1 MQTWHQSCSLWGRM
15 RPESGTRVET
25 RAGRLARQ
33 VWLSLPQA
41 STGLTSTR
49 LYRSAPSLTGSKG
62 GVQTMQKKVMENRSD
77 DEMKKS
83 YEVSVLWDYDKLWH
97 LGATKGTDPIG
108 KVKRSTFGELSHNCL
123 SRAKGIYLL
132 DTIYRELL
140 AGRTRIG
147 EYYTYLWVV
156 SRANFVWRT
165 CSGWNGADGPSMLEN
180 YGGSEGRDHLQR
192 RSRI

>member
-1 MQTWHQSCSLWGRM
+1 MWGRM

-83 YEVSVLWDYDKLWH
+83 YEVSVLWDYDKL
-97 LGATKGTDPIG
+97 
-108 KVKRSTFGELSHNCL
+108 
-123 SRAKGIYLL
+123 
-132 DTIYRELL
+132 
-140 AGRTRIG
+140 
-147 EYYTYLWVV
+147 
-156 SRANFVWRT
+156 
-165 CSGWNGADGPSMLEN
+165 
-180 YGGSEGRDHLQR
+180 
-192 RSRI
+192 